1 MTTLRRALE
10 ERPLL
15 AVLILAA
22 VLRLVAA
29 VFSRGFLTVDDHL
42 VLVDTADRLASG
54 IPFPPDYKRSILYPG
69 SVALLMAG
77 MRALGN
83 TSPDIEMLVLRLAH
97 AAGAVLGVYFAFR
110 IVERVAGK
118 DSAVLA
124 GLLVAAFFPLPVTSV
139 HQFEE
144 AVCQVPL
151 LAGCWWLL
159 KADDAQRG
167 AGVWSFLSG
176 AATMSTLV
184 LRFPALPF
192 VVSFATLALWRPAQR
207 FRKSS
212 FVLGLLAVFALQ
224 AASNAVL
231 SGDPWYY
238 FFETAGHRAGIG
250 VGYPEGPPWK
260 YIGTLVYVFLPPF
273 SLLLLAAAIRGGRM
287 FPLLGLSTLG
297 FLVATSLVP
306 NKQERFL
313 LPVLPALLVLGAIGM
328 PAVRDWFER
337 RGWVAAYRWSWAYFI
352 GLNTLLLGVGLF
364 SYGKKDRVEPLVQV
378 QGRHDA
384 TGVVEAQFA
393 YTFPVPAYY
402 LGRPRPP
409 VFVLKDRNAVAR
421 DAAAVRAAQRSPNYL
436 ILYSDSVSADT
447 GLLEHALGARLAP
460 VTTVEPSMG
469 DDLAHLINPRHNHAT
484 RAIVLSVI
492 PLTATSR

>member
-1 MTTLRRALE
+1 MRRRGRDDRRRRADPHPRPRGMPRERGAQLHAHHDGGGLRADVPLPARHGEAGAAAVRMTTLRRVVEAP
-10 ERPLL
+10 PLL
-15 AVLILAA
+15 AVLILDA

-42 VLVDTADRLASG
+42 VLVDSADRLASG

-69 SVALLMAG
+69 SVALLMTG

-124 GLLVAAFFPLPVTSV
+124 GLLVATFFPLPVTSV

-176 AATMSTLV
+176 AATMTTLV

-192 VVSFATLALWRPAQR
+192 VLSFAALALWRPAQR

-231 SGDPWYY
+231 SGDPWYF
-238 FFETAGHRAGIG
+238 FFETAGHRAGVG

-260 YIGTLVYVFLPPF
+260 YIGTLVYIFLPPF
-273 SLLLLAAAIRGGRM
+273 SL
-287 FPLLGLSTLG
+287 
-297 FLVATSLVP
+297 
-306 NKQERFL
+306 
-313 LPVLPALLVLGAIGM
+313 PA
-328 PAVRDWFER
+328 
-337 RGWVAAYRWSWAYFI
+337 S
-352 GLNTLLLGVGLF
+352 
-364 SYGKKDRVEPLVQV
+364 
-378 QGRHDA
+378 
-384 TGVVEAQFA
+384 
-393 YTFPVPAYY
+393 Y

-409 VFVLKDRNAVAR
+409 VFVLKDRNAVGR
-421 DAAAVRAAQRSPNYL
+421 DAAAVRAAPRSPNYL

-447 GLLEHALGARLAP
+447 RLLERALGARLAP
-460 VTTVEPSMG
+460 VAAVEPSVG
-469 DDLAHLINPRHNHAT
+469 DELAHLINPRHNHAT
-484 RAIVLSVI
+484 QAVVLSVF